1 MKPQRIRRSQNS
13 ETWRVPDGTSFYY
26 IKIVFDEDLDAVVIY
41 RSYHKDPWI
50 SDGERYDSFAAARVS
65 QGLPESEKEEM
76 TPEEANKV
84 ARHHLGETLTSI
96 MRGGPHGDD
105 WIVFARHDATEASAR
120 AATVAEAAA
129 EAAAQLRAAGWT
141 PSHARLEWRSN
152 GWQHYLHLCIDRL
165 SPELLFAAQFQDGAW
180 NVFNRTNDAAPCI
193 LRRGTTE
200 TAAAT
205 VAAWHAANLPSLHLP
220 PFPGASQ

>member
-1 MKPQRIRRSQNS
+1 MDN
-13 ETWRVPDGTSFYY
+13 EAH
-26 IKIVFDEDLDAVVIY
+26 KI
-41 RSYHKDPWI
+41 
-50 SDGERYDSFAAARVS
+50 
-65 QGLPESEKEEM
+65 
-76 TPEEANKV
+76 
-84 ARHHLGETLTSI
+84 ARHHLGERLHWI
-96 MRGGPHGDD
+96 GKGGPTADE
-105 WIVFARHDATEASAR
+105 WIVQAWPDTGHMIHAQ

-129 EAAAQLRAAGWT
+129 DCAAQLRAAGWT

-165 SPELLFAAQFQDGAW
+165 SPELLFAAQFQDGTW

-220 PFPGASQ
+220 PPFPETPDAS